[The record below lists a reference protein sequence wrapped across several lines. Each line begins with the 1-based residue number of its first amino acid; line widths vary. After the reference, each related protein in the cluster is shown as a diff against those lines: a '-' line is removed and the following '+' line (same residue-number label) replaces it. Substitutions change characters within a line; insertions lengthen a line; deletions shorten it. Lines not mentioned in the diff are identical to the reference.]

1 MPFFAFKITGII
13 KKFVTIS
20 ILKNHEKS
28 LNLNEIIHISGNYES
43 PSIKEDQIL
52 IFKYSCQKQS

>member
-43 PSIKEDQIL
+43 PSIKEDLIL
-52 IFKYSCQKQS
+52 IF